1 MDLEGILSSVGIP
14 PIKVTTK
21 EVWALCPNPKH
32 NDHKPS
38 WSINRFTYRHN
49 CFSCGFKGG
58 LTELLEERL
67 GGVPEDLEKTL
78 NVEGFLRKMQEA
90 RAKPAETLAPVLP
103 TLTEWALANVMVDVP
118 ERLLAFRQLQR
129 AAIDRYEVRWDR
141 DTKQW
146 VLPLRSAEGALLGAQ
161 YRQKGSVLTLPEGM
175 AKSKTFFGLP
185 QCYDKSYCTLVE
197 SPLDAVRL
205 AGLGIPAL
213 SSLGAWVS
221 KEQVTLLAR
230 NFNRVYLALDN
241 DKTGRES
248 AAVIA
253 PLLRRAGTVSFPWD
267 YSGMLDEEG
276 SPAKDPGDVVDDEM
290 LLHSWTKTQRMGF

>member
-1 MDLEGILSSVGIP
+1 
-14 PIKVTTK
+14 
-21 EVWALCPNPKH
+21 
-32 NDHKPS
+32 
-38 WSINRFTYRHN
+38 
-49 CFSCGFKGG
+49 
-58 LTELLEERL
+58 
-67 GGVPEDLEKTL
+67 
-78 NVEGFLRKMQEA
+78 
-90 RAKPAETLAPVLP
+90 
-103 TLTEWALANVMVDVP
+103 
-118 ERLLAFRQLQR
+118 
-129 AAIDRYEVRWDR
+129 
-141 DTKQW
+141 
-146 VLPLRSAEGALLGAQ
+146 
-161 YRQKGSVLTLPEGM
+161 M